1 MDNHKVRNWW
11 LVGIGSV
18 AAAAAGA
25 FWYQAKMAR
34 ERRERRM
41 RKRANNVNIGA
52 VFGMD
57 VGGTLAKVV
66 YFERDLPPDAPS
78 SSSSSSHRSPEGE
91 TRKSL
96 LEEPMS
102 PGGGEAGGHA
112 RSRPRSGS
120 LVRHD
125 KQQGTVMESLS
136 PPAPAPVPPAA
147 PAPASDSS
155 SSSDK
160 MAQLDAPDHQA
171 ALKELSSLMDNTR
184 ANNSTTST
192 LLHDTGMS
200 FYSSALAGH
209 LHFFYFET
217 KNMVS
222 AVDTLAGQTEIA
234 ENIRTIG
241 CTGGGAVKFAQVVDE
256 QMDIKLEQMDELV
269 ALMRGMH
276 FALTSIQDE
285 CYTYRRGSGESPAP
299 VSQPTPEDATAAA
312 PAAPAETA
320 ADDEKVWQKD
330 IKEYTHKTE
339 VPMGSFVGQGNGKD
353 SSQFPYPYL
362 VVNIGSGVSILKI
375 TGPGKHERVSG
386 SSVGGGT
393 YWGLCRLLVEGATSY
408 EALLDLAEAGD
419 AESVDMLVKDIYGGG
434 YLDSGLSGSMVAS
447 SFGKLVAKEN
457 PRENVKPE
465 DLAIALLMMITNN
478 IGQVAYLNARVHN
491 CSKIVFVGSFLR
503 HNQISCRR
511 LAFAI
516 DFWSKGTQEA
526 LFLKHEGY
534 FGALGT
540 FLQSAFGERDVDR
553 VLDTF
558 RTTGECSYNSSSS
571 SSSSNA
577 SLNPSSQIGTTG
589 SSSTQTS
596 GDWSAAGNNSDD
608 RTTLLPKTAG
618 PSAFLRAYKN
628 VREKERT
635 EGDDDNKPNR
645 QRTQS
650 TL

>member
-1 MDNHKVRNWW
+1 MVNQARPSTQKTWW
-11 LVGIGSV
+11 LLGLGTV
-18 AAAAAGA
+18 AAASLGA
-25 FWYQAKMAR
+25 FWYRTKMAR
-34 ERRERRM
+34 ERHERRV

-66 YFERDLPPDAPS
+66 YFERDLPPDAPTDEHEHHAANS
-78 SSSSSSHRSPEGE
+78 RGRLSPESG
-91 TRKSL
+91 TRKGL
-96 LEEPMS
+96 LDEPTS
-102 PGGGEAGGHA
+102 PGGGSSGLERG

-125 KQQGTVMESLS
+125 KKQGTVMESLS
-136 PPAPAPVPPAA
+136 PPAVVTVA
-147 PAPASDSS
+147 PALHHSKST
-155 SSSDK
+155 DK

-184 ANNSTTST
+184 ANNSKEST

-200 FYSSALAGH
+200 FYSSALSGH

-217 KNMVS
+217 KNLVS
-222 AVDTLAGQTEIA
+222 AVDALAGQTEIA

-241 CTGGGAVKFAQVVDE
+241 CTGGGAIKFAQVVDE
-256 QMDIKLEQMDELV
+256 QMDIKLEQMDELA

-285 CYTYRRGSGESPAP
+285 CYTYRKGDSPAPANRGSGLQNAASPAVVDSP
-299 VSQPTPEDATAAA
+299 
-312 PAAPAETA
+312 

-339 VPMGSFVGQGNGKD
+339 VPVGSLNGQGKD
-353 SSQFPYPYL
+353 SSQFPYL

-540 FLQSAFGERDVDR
+540 FLQSAFGERDVDK

-558 RTTGECSYNSSSS
+558 RTNGEMNT
-571 SSSSNA
+571 
-577 SLNPSSQIGTTG
+577 GTTA
-589 SSSTQTS
+589 SSTNLSPPTTADS
-596 GDWSAAGNNSDD
+596 NENAARDRDGGDD
-608 RTTLLPKTAG
+608 LPKTG

-628 VREKERT
+628 VREKEAR
-635 EGDDDNKPNR
+635 EESGGRIRSNR